1 MAPNQQ
7 MVRTSM
13 KIFFL
18 TSSSNKS
25 GGSRQAL
32 YLAQGL
38 EQRGHQLCFFVPHD
52 AKLPELAPEFNWRWL
67 PEKRSAWKQAV
78 AACLPQNQP
87 CVLHAFHN
95 KAVKKAAWWGLAWRR
110 RGMLVAAQRGVIY
123 RPNNPLPYWSPGIDC
138 FMVNSSA
145 CARVLRSVGL
155 SPARLHLVYNG
166 IPAERI
172 TPGRAPED
180 VRREL
185 GLEHNP
191 LFCCVANDSANKGA
205 KKLLQAFAAAGPDNG
220 SLLLIGVTPEKFAP
234 LCTELGIKERVRLL
248 PPVDHVADYL
258 QLAEIFVLPSFSE
271 SMPNTLQEALCMGL
285 GVVANDVG
293 GVADCVS
300 NNGLLVKPG
309 ARHALTE
316 ALQTAAS
323 SAALRTNWKKRSLE
337 LAADFTMER
346 KIQQVETIYLER
358 IRQRG
363 LV

>member
-1 MAPNQQ
+1 
-7 MVRTSM
+7 M

-38 EQRGHQLCFFVPHD
+38 EQRGHQLCFFVPHN
-52 AKLPELAPEFNWRWL
+52 AELPELAPELNWQRL
-67 PEKRSAWKQAV
+67 PEKRSDWKKAV
-78 AACLPQNQP
+78 AAFLPQNEP

-155 SPARLHLVYNG
+155 RSGKLHLVYNG
-166 IPAERI
+166 IPARRI
-172 TPGRAPED
+172 TPERSPGAML
-180 VRREL
+180 REL
-185 GLEHNP
+185 GLQEKP

-205 KKLLQAFAAAGPDNG
+205 KELLQAFAAAGPDCG
-220 SLLLIGVTPEKFAP
+220 SLLLIGVTAEKFAP
-234 LCTELGIKERVRLL
+234 LCAELGIEARIRLL
-248 PPVDHVADYL
+248 PPVEHVADYL

-293 GVADCVS
+293 GVADCVAD
-300 NNGLLVKPG
+300 NGLLVKPG
-309 ARHALTE
+309 DLKELTGALR
-316 ALQTAAS
+316 TAAS
-323 SAALRTNWKKRSLE
+323 SAALRMNWKEKSLE
-337 LAADFTMER
+337 LAADFAMDR
-346 KIQQVETIYLER
+346 KVRLVESIYLECLSR
-358 IRQRG
+358 RG
-363 LV
+363 LI